1 MQAGRIWKFGDNIDT
16 DQIIASQY
24 LLFPATE
31 DMKAHAFES
40 LIPDFAPRFQPGDVI
55 VAGENFGCGSSR
67 EQAPRVLQALGTS
80 AVIAKSFARI
90 FFRNSINIGLPLIVC
105 SEASEDAKQGDS
117 LCHDVEQGII
127 EYSQK
132 RYVFSKFPEHV
143 LKIIHSGGLI
153 NFINSHD
160 EKAN

>member
-1 MQAGRIWKFGDNIDT
+1 MQTGRIWKLGDNIDT
-16 DQIIASQY
+16 DQIIPSQY
-24 LLFPATE
+24 LLLPSIA
-31 DMKAHAFES
+31 DMKIHTFES
-40 LIPDFAPRFQPGDVI
+40 LVPDFATQFQPGDVI

-67 EQAPRVLQALGTS
+67 EQAPRVLQALGAS

-90 FFRNSINIGLPLIVC
+90 FFRNSINIGLPLIVS
-105 SEASEDAKQGDS
+105 SEASQEAKQGDS
-117 LCHDVEQGII
+117 LFHDLEQGII
-127 EYSQK
+127 EYNQN